1 MPITKLTVRKRV
13 GNGQLFCMMFGVV
26 PQSQDDMV
34 DFEMKLMD
42 FEMKLVD
49 IDSEHLGIPKAGF
62 ARIYQAMVDLPSL
75 PVRRL
80 RSSLCLQF
88 KPHQIAAGAAY
99 LAAKSMNMDLTSS
112 QHVWQEFQTPPSVLK
127 GWVKT
132 AMTGWAAGLSP
143 EEGAETTVWLA
154 LLPDHLVTGT
164 FFFERKVVSCY
175 DDDMILG
182 LHRKNC

>member
-1 MPITKLTVRKRV
+1 
-13 GNGQLFCMMFGVV
+13 
-26 PQSQDDMV
+26 
-34 DFEMKLMD
+34 
-42 FEMKLVD
+42 
-49 IDSEHLGIPKAGF
+49 
-62 ARIYQAMVDLPSL
+62 MVDLPSL

-127 GWVKT
+127 VNCYTRLMARIFSERPEGQKIYINFYCPGWVKT

-164 FFFERKVVSCY
+164 FFFERCET
-175 DDDMILG
+175 
-182 LHRKNC
+182 HF